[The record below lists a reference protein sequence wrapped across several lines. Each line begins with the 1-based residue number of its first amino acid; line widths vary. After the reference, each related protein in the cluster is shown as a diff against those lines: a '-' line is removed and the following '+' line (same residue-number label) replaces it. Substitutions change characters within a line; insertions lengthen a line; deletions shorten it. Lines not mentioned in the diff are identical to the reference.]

1 MNRVNKAPVGR
12 RERHKRQTCER
23 LLDAAI
29 ECFLEK
35 GYDETTVDQIADR
48 ADVARATVFN
58 HLPEKECF
66 LSAYLE
72 RRRALVGELLRNRAA
87 AGVDPVQRLYDT
99 LTILARINEDSVA
112 ETQAL
117 LLAWRRSSGSPSTE
131 PGTARIFA
139 DLVAAGQWAGQ
150 FRADADAE
158 LIGALLLD
166 ACVGL
171 LLRWI
176 PGEGGQPGFSLT
188 EALHEVGRIVV
199 EGLRPSVSLAEV
211 RHFVHTSPSSQRDE

>member
-1 MNRVNKAPVGR
+1 MNHVARAPVAR
-12 RERHKRQTCER
+12 RERHKQQTRER

-29 ECFLEK
+29 GCFPEK

-58 HLPEKECF
+58 HFPEKARF

-72 RRRALVGELLRNRAA
+72 RRRALLRVLLRNEVA
-87 AGVDPVQRLYDT
+87 AGADAVQRLYDT
-99 LTILARINEDSVA
+99 VTLLACISENSVA
-112 ETQAL
+112 ETRAL

-131 PGTARIFA
+131 SGTARIFA
-139 DLVAAGQWAGQ
+139 DLVAAGQRAGQ

-166 ACVGL
+166 AYVGL

-176 PGEGGQPGFSLT
+176 PGEGGQPSFSLT
-188 EALHEVGRIVV
+188 EALHEVGRVV
-199 EGLRPSVSLAEV
+199 IEGLRPPVGLAEV
-211 RHFVHTSPSSQRDE
+211 RHLVHTSPARQRDA